1 MKEQLYGTVEGITY
15 FNEENGYGVVKIK
28 LDYRDHTIAKHKSK
42 LFSNEL
48 IVTGYFS
55 ARPSLRE
62 EYDFTGEFT
71 QTKFGLQFKADTYQ
85 KRDPKSEAGVVSY
98 LSSDFFQGVGK
109 KSAQKVYETL
119 GEDCIQK
126 IYEDPSVLDAVKL
139 TDKQKHSIASTIQ
152 EQRKDSDDLMFL
164 LGLGISMHFGLK
176 IQKTLGKKA
185 GEIIRNNPYR
195 LIDLVDGINFIRADK
210 IALNLGIDP
219 LGVIR
224 IKAIILFFLKDK
236 ITQSGD
242 CYVELYEL
250 KSFIYEHLA
259 RSNLELEDRVFQ
271 EALDSLLDQKRITI
285 ENKIYVYDAYLYKAE
300 VQTAKYLYDFVH
312 SANESKYEKEKVLE
326 IISNIANNENISY
339 APKQEE
345 AIVKAIME
353 PVVIITGGPGTGKST
368 IIKAIIES
376 LTRLETEEYRKGIAL
391 LAPTGRAAKRLKEI
405 TGHSAQTI
413 HKFLGFEGHGIY
425 KYGPEEQVFA
435 NVVIVDEV
443 SMVDILLITR
453 LFGATPKGTKIILVG
468 DQDQLPSV
476 GPGQVLNDLIRSK
489 ELISV
494 ALDQIHRQAENSTI
508 IELAHSVNQGFLPET
523 ILEKTN
529 DRSFLVRHDSYIASE
544 ITRIVKQ
551 GIDTGMDLIKDI
563 QVLLP
568 LYKGDVGINY
578 INYQLQEKFN
588 PNVFDRQIT
597 HLGRNFRT
605 NDKVI
610 QLVNRS
616 DKQVM
621 NGDIGFVKDLDEQN
635 GKFVGLYVEFDMGE
649 VYYTINE
656 LEDLSHAYA
665 ISIHKAQGS
674 EFDLVIL
681 PFSYKHYIMLK
692 RKLIY
697 TAITRAKK
705 YLIMLGN
712 IDAMKKGISEIEL
725 DRKSMLKE
733 RIQEVFTSGT
743 IQDVALKND
752 EINNEEVS
760 PYDFL

>member
-1 MKEQLYGTVEGITY
+1 MKDKIYGTVEGVTY

-48 IVTGYFS
+48 IVTGYFAS
-55 ARPSLRE
+55 RPSLRE
-62 EYDFTGEFT
+62 EYDFTGEFA

-85 KRDPKSEAGVVSY
+85 KRDPKTEEAVVSF
-98 LSSDFFQGVGK
+98 LSSDFFPTIGK
-109 KSAQKVYETL
+109 KTAARVYEAL
-119 GEDCIQK
+119 GEDCIEM
-126 IYEDPSVLDAVKL
+126 IYEDPDVLDKVKL
-139 TDKQKHSIASTIQ
+139 TNKQKDIISANIQ
-152 EQRKDSDDLMFL
+152 EQRKDSEVLVFL
-164 LGLGISMHFGLK
+164 LGLGISMHFALK
-176 IQKTLGKKA
+176 IQKILGKKA
-185 GEIIRNNPYR
+185 GDIIRNNPYR

-219 LGVIR
+219 LGIIR

-250 KSFIYEHLA
+250 KSFIYDHLA
-259 RSNLELEDRVFQ
+259 KTNLELEESIFQ
-271 EALDSLLDQKRITI
+271 EALDSLLDQKRIII
-285 ENKIYVYDAYLYKAE
+285 ENNVYVYDSLLYKAE
-300 VQTAKYLYDFVH
+300 VQTANYIYDFVH
-312 SANESKYEKEKVLE
+312 SAKECPYDKEKVIE
-326 IISNIANNENISY
+326 TISKIAREENINY

-345 AIVKAIME
+345 AILKAIME

-376 LTRLETEEYRKGIAL
+376 LSKLENEEYRKGIAL

-405 TGHSAQTI
+405 TGHAAQTI

-425 KYGPEEQVFA
+425 KYGPDEQVFA
-435 NVVIVDEV
+435 NVIIVDEV

-494 ALDQIHRQAENSTI
+494 SLDQIHRQAENSTI
-508 IELAHSVNQGFLPET
+508 IELAHSVNQGFLPEN
-523 ILEKTN
+523 ILDKTN
-529 DRSFLVRHDSYIASE
+529 DRSFLMRHDNYISNE

-551 GIDTGMDLIKDI
+551 GIDTGMDIVKDI

-621 NGDIGFVKDLDEQN
+621 NGDIGFVKDLDQQN

-649 VYYTINE
+649 VYYTISE

-681 PFSYKHYIMLK
+681 PFSFKHYIMLK

-733 RIQEVFTSGT
+733 RIQEVFTSGNT
-743 IQDVALKND
+743 QDVTLEKA
-752 EINNEEVS
+752 EIENEEMS